1 MRKLLNNINNI
12 IYVLKPIWK
21 YDKLYMI
28 NCMFMSLI
36 INPINSIAGVLFTQ
50 NVVDAVG
57 NGKEFSEI
65 LLIILTFLFI
75 LLLVIIIQNA
85 FNTLYKESHWEK
97 IKQKINSEVYEK
109 VLNTDFEHFD
119 NPDFYNDYT
128 WTINEYSNKAYESNS
143 LLENICRS
151 LSTIV
156 SMTTFIAILGPWLI
170 VFTIIEMLITISFE
184 THRNRLVEKKKE
196 EILPVERKIKYVH
209 RIFYQR
215 EYAADIKSTRL
226 PYILKKLYNENS
238 DQKINIIKKYAKKVL
253 VWLYAQNI
261 LGILYNTII
270 MIYISYNMVVNKKIT
285 GIGKFTSLITANS
298 QLMTSLYSFFGFIA
312 KADNIGLYAVKI
324 KKFFECMSSIE
335 NSVDDKSIELSNKK
349 PIKVELR
356 NVSFSYPNSKFKL
369 DDINFT
375 VMPGET
381 VGIVGANGVGKSTLV
396 KLLLRLYDIDNGN
409 ILINDT
415 NIEAY
420 SVSSLRKNIGVIFQ
434 KPNIYAFSLY
444 DNLQL
449 HQKHTVEQCKCA
461 VNKIGLNRVLANSE
475 SNIYSQ
481 MTREF
486 DTNGILL
493 SGGELQK
500 LGLARIINENVG
512 LLILDEPSSA
522 LDPLAEYELVKLLNE
537 KSRTTSAIIIA
548 HRLSTIRDANRIYV
562 MDDGHIVESGT
573 HSTLMKK
580 RGLYYT
586 MFKKQSENYIIG

>member
-434 KPNIYAFSLY
+434 KPNIYAFY
-444 DNLQL
+444 
-449 HQKHTVEQCKCA
+449 
-461 VNKIGLNRVLANSE
+461 R
-475 SNIYSQ
+475 
-481 MTREF
+481 
-486 DTNGILL
+486 
-493 SGGELQK
+493 
-500 LGLARIINENVG
+500 
-512 LLILDEPSSA
+512 
-522 LDPLAEYELVKLLNE
+522 
-537 KSRTTSAIIIA
+537 
-548 HRLSTIRDANRIYV
+548 
-562 MDDGHIVESGT
+562 
-573 HSTLMKK
+573 
-580 RGLYYT
+580 
-586 MFKKQSENYIIG
+586 